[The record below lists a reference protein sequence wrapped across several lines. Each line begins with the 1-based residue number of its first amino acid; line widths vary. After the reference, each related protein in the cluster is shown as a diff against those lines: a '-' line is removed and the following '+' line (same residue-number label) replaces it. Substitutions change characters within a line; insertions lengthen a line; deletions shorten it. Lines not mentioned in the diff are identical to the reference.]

1 MPIAI
6 LQPIQPIL
14 QPVEPQGDQ
23 TTEQHLLDLADNFK
37 HIVAEKNKK
46 IDRMTRT
53 ILKIYGVVMAL
64 QDNGDFSYIPTINAI
79 LDDEINI
86 IANLD

>member
-6 LQPIQPIL
+6 LQPIL
-14 QPVEPQGDQ
+14 QPLEPQGDQ
-23 TTEQHLLDLADNFK
+23 TTEQHLLDMADQFK
-37 HIVAEKNKK
+37 HVVADKNKK

-53 ILKIYGVVMAL
+53 LLKLYGVAMAL

-79 LDDEINI
+79 LEDEINI
-86 IANLD
+86 IANLE